1 MNNTKTKTTETKKI
15 PSDKKN
21 LSEFETLLN
30 SEERNIPASGNVVK
44 GIVISV
50 SNNEIKVDINGHF
63 IGVIRGPELYFEAPE
78 YGELKIDDEIE
89 ATIIDN
95 ENENGEI
102 ELSFRIAGQE
112 KALADLGAAYND
124 KGIVKVKVTGANKGG
139 LTANFRQISG
149 FLPVSQLAPE
159 HYPRVSGGDKTKI
172 FEKLK
177 TFIGKDLQVRVTALD
192 LNEDKIIFSEKE
204 AWTEQQKDV
213 ISKHKVG
220 SVVKGTVTAI
230 ADFGVFVNFSK
241 NLEGLIHI
249 SELAWQRIDDPGDLF
264 KIGDTI
270 KAQIISMDGAKI
282 FLSAKKLLTDP
293 WSAIGE
299 KYKSGQII
307 NGKIIKINPFGL
319 FIELDENIHGL
330 AHISQLGLPPG
341 TRIENLFNTGETKE
355 FVITSIQPKEHRL
368 GLTINREART
378 KEIEKD
384 TAKNP
389 KNTEDTKEKEEE
401 GKK

>member
-1 MNNTKTKTTETKKI
+1 MSDQTKTTSKETEEKKDLVDFSTLLEKKNDPI
-15 PSDKKN
+15 PSV
-21 LSEFETLLN
+21 
-30 SEERNIPASGNVVK
+30 GNVVH

-63 IGVIRGPELYFEAPE
+63 VGVIRGPELYFEAPE
-78 YGELKIDDEIE
+78 YGELKVDDKIE
-89 ATIIDN
+89 ATIIEN

-112 KALADLGAAYND
+112 KALGDLKIAYEE
-124 KGIVKVKVTGANKGG
+124 KGIIKIKITGANKGG

-177 TFIGKDLQVRVTALD
+177 SFIGRDLQVRVAALD
-192 LNEDKIIFSEKE
+192 FNEDKIIFSEKD

-264 KIGDTI
+264 KIGDTL
-270 KAQIISMDGAKI
+270 KAEIISMDGAKI
-282 FLSAKKLLTDP
+282 FLSAKKLQTDP
-293 WSAIGE
+293 WSAISD
-299 KYKSGQII
+299 KYKPGQLI

-319 FIELDENIHGL
+319 FVELDESIHGL
-330 AHISQLGLPPG
+330 AHVSQLAVPSGEK
-341 TRIENLFNTGETKE
+341 IENIFKTGESKE
-355 FVITSIQPKEHRL
+355 FIITTIQPKEHRL
-368 GLTINREART
+368 GLTLN
-378 KEIEKD
+378 
-384 TAKNP
+384 
-389 KNTEDTKEKEEE
+389 KEKQTAELNTKKTTNNDQKEEKSE
-401 GKK
+401 TKGDAIDK